1 MPPLL
6 PRSHVQQYWLRW
18 GEWLSDR
25 VSLRQTSLLIATLTT
40 ALVLLIQQS
49 GFLQPLELL
58 AFDQLVRG
66 QSYSY
71 TDPRFLLVT
80 ITETDLKTQQ
90 QWPLK
95 DETLARVLHTLQQYQ
110 PRVIGL
116 NLYRDLPLPPGQ
128 RQLQQE
134 LQASNLIGVNKLPD
148 PNMERVLPPPA
159 LPADRVGFNDLVLD
173 PDGVVRRNFLFA
185 NLPSGLR
192 YSFSLRL
199 ALAYGMAATDTPL
212 DLRLT
217 PTHLPQLPDQGGGYA
232 QIDTTG
238 YQVLVDHR
246 SILHAE
252 QVSLSQVLAGELT
265 VDQVRDRIVLIGTTA
280 TSLAGR
286 VLTPHSATAQANP
299 LNSSLWLQ
307 AQLTAQLLQTLL
319 GQQTLPRALPHWGGI
334 LWMSLWGWIGA
345 TLVLSCPSLLCL
357 LLRSL
362 IASAGLGICA
372 ALALAQNLWIPWV
385 APTLSFLMALIAMVL
400 YQTFHNNFHD
410 PLTGLP
416 NRSRFLQG
424 LHFALNHPSSRP
436 ILGSSSASGAGLS
449 SGHRPSASVASDSI
463 SSPAPRIA
471 VLFIALNR
479 FGLVN
484 DTFGYATGDRLL
496 LQARDQ
502 IQRCLLPPSTTTH
515 GLLPPS
521 PKSPYLLARVGG
533 DEFGLLLTDT
543 ATSPETPRSAPA
555 SPPVPTASPESSFTQ
570 RAIALAEHISRTLEQ
585 SLGGEAPPTGPDSDT
600 QSIVLVTASI
610 GIVFAP
616 ADGTQTALDVLR
628 DAHAAMYRAK
638 SLGHSHYEVFSV
650 GLHAELTRKLGL
662 EMNLRQ
668 AIERQELQVY
678 YQPIV
683 DLRTHTLTGFEALV
697 RWWHPQQGFMSP
709 AEFVEVAED
718 SGLIIPLDQW
728 VLEQACE
735 QLQRWRT
742 HWTQTHPQQAL
753 NVILNVNLSTKQF
766 SRANIV
772 ETVADILQRTGL
784 PGHYLKL
791 EITERVAL
799 QDNQGLDPSPD
810 SKPETRL
817 ESHCIDTMLA
827 LKELDIRFS
836 LDDFGTGYSALNYL
850 CRFPID
856 TLKIDKSFVSR
867 MPHGQADCILIKNII
882 NLSHD
887 LGINVTAEG
896 IETPEQVALLQQWS
910 CDYGQGYLFSK
921 PLSAEVAQT
930 WLDRTLPANAS
941 VSP

>member
-6 PRSHVQQYWLRW
+6 PRSHVQEYWLRW

-319 GQQTLPRALPHWGGI
+319 GQ
-334 LWMSLWGWIGA
+334 
-345 TLVLSCPSLLCL
+345 
-357 LLRSL
+357 
-362 IASAGLGICA
+362 
-372 ALALAQNLWIPWV
+372 
-385 APTLSFLMALIAMVL
+385 PT
-400 YQTFHNNFHD
+400 
-410 PLTGLP
+410 
-416 NRSRFLQG
+416 
-424 LHFALNHPSSRP
+424 
-436 ILGSSSASGAGLS
+436 
-449 SGHRPSASVASDSI
+449 
-463 SSPAPRIA
+463 
-471 VLFIALNR
+471 
-479 FGLVN
+479 
-484 DTFGYATGDRLL
+484 
-496 LQARDQ
+496 
-502 IQRCLLPPSTTTH
+502 
-515 GLLPPS
+515 
-521 PKSPYLLARVGG
+521 
-533 DEFGLLLTDT
+533 
-543 ATSPETPRSAPA
+543 
-555 SPPVPTASPESSFTQ
+555 
-570 RAIALAEHISRTLEQ
+570 
-585 SLGGEAPPTGPDSDT
+585 
-600 QSIVLVTASI
+600 
-610 GIVFAP
+610 
-616 ADGTQTALDVLR
+616 
-628 DAHAAMYRAK
+628 
-638 SLGHSHYEVFSV
+638 
-650 GLHAELTRKLGL
+650 
-662 EMNLRQ
+662 
-668 AIERQELQVY
+668 
-678 YQPIV
+678 
-683 DLRTHTLTGFEALV
+683 
-697 RWWHPQQGFMSP
+697 
-709 AEFVEVAED
+709 
-718 SGLIIPLDQW
+718 
-728 VLEQACE
+728 
-735 QLQRWRT
+735 
-742 HWTQTHPQQAL
+742 
-753 NVILNVNLSTKQF
+753 
-766 SRANIV
+766 
-772 ETVADILQRTGL
+772 
-784 PGHYLKL
+784 
-791 EITERVAL
+791 
-799 QDNQGLDPSPD
+799 
-810 SKPETRL
+810 
-817 ESHCIDTMLA
+817 
-827 LKELDIRFS
+827 
-836 LDDFGTGYSALNYL
+836 
-850 CRFPID
+850 
-856 TLKIDKSFVSR
+856 
-867 MPHGQADCILIKNII
+867 
-882 NLSHD
+882 
-887 LGINVTAEG
+887 
-896 IETPEQVALLQQWS
+896 
-910 CDYGQGYLFSK
+910 
-921 PLSAEVAQT
+921 
-930 WLDRTLPANAS
+930 
-941 VSP
+941 